1 LSSEDGIQTVSHR
14 WSRDRA
20 ALNLFRDDAGSLRP
34 RSGVATGLSQPAR
47 CPETNRGSAP
57 AK

>member
-34 RSGVATGLSQPAR
+34 RSGVATGLS
-47 CPETNRGSAP
+47 
-57 AK
+57 